1 MDDIFMNDM
10 GFDPEGGKDPM
21 AEINNYVK

>member
-1 MDDIFMNDM
+1 MDDAFINDM